1 MLEFINKLKEKQI
14 PTLGV
19 NPKVLEEFSECYGL
33 NEVNLNEL
41 YSACSMIIHNQPPLP
56 FFSLLEVKFFKHF
69 LEEYLKSL
77 RVMAEKLTNEKIK
90 LESVHVL
97 PLPKEKASLKEC
109 LRVARLLEIR
119 HGVEIKD
126 IVKRAMTT
134 LQNKQVKGLDWV
146 WIKPLTLI
154 STFQIISPSFSS
166 LKDFSFIEEDMQ
178 DVIEKLRPLSFKVG
192 IQYEVEETLSN
203 FQEIVLPELERYK
216 AFSSLT
222 STEQKRK
229 VVFYLLLR
237 FLPEIVEDMIKN
249 QE

>member
-1 MLEFINKLKEKQI
+1 
-14 PTLGV
+14 
-19 NPKVLEEFSECYGL
+19 
-33 NEVNLNEL
+33 
-41 YSACSMIIHNQPPLP
+41 
-56 FFSLLEVKFFKHF
+56 
-69 LEEYLKSL
+69 
-77 RVMAEKLTNEKIK
+77 
-90 LESVHVL
+90 
-97 PLPKEKASLKEC
+97 
-109 LRVARLLEIR
+109 
-119 HGVEIKD
+119 
-126 IVKRAMTT
+126 
-134 LQNKQVKGLDWV
+134 
-146 WIKPLTLI
+146 
-154 STFQIISPSFSS
+154 
-166 LKDFSFIEEDMQ
+166 MQ